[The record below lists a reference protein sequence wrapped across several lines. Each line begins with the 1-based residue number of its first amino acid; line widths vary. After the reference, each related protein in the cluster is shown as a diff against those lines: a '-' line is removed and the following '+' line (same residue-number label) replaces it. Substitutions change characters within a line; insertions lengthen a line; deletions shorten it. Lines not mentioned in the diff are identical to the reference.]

1 MPARSKTSAAPED
14 AAAPWAMAVKA
25 KCGSRGVSSPESVE
39 VLQYGSLQSMVD
51 TGASSP
57 LLHATLR
64 QMPLDAEES
73 TPLSDAVITLFH
85 RSPALQGVVI
95 APPALASQ
103 RLLDHLNDSLPPN
116 TKGPRQQVYVR
127 GDPLLCTGDDTKGY
141 RCHSHNAVAIRRPHF
156 EDAAP
161 VYSLHSREKYIWA
174 SDIGGVTTPERHTAA
189 NPALSVVLP
198 GSAEAIIGTDDG
210 RIEVPATAPINTDLS
225 ALSASHHVLLSDAL
239 SAEEVQHL
247 ATMATH
253 PAHQG
258 KYGVLFTEPA
268 WGDRR
273 PDTMDRAQWYP
284 KAGVAGSDAAKAT
297 VLRIRKSIEEATG
310 TALRSQNW
318 GFIRVRK
325 FTAGHTVTPRQSW
338 HRDIDRAVYPED
350 KGAFSILAP
359 LTMDIP
365 VDGREGQFV
374 AHSRY
379 GIPDPWMPCPMAC
392 TRGQA
397 WVFDSRLIHRGGT
410 VPAEATADRIMLFIS
425 LSETPY
431 NYAMNVPIR
440 EPSWAT
446 SAPPPI
452 HYSDPA
458 PGAQPRPDPLNPD
471 HAHHF
476 EDTTTTTSSSSSPSD
491 SSSHAPRATS
501 STDPSPA
508 VTSSTDPSPAATSST
523 NRSPAATSSTDPSP
537 AAPILCGCC
546 AGPDPVF
553 PCIRHH
559 CRRMLCQGCT
569 GTHDVCRRCDVP
581 HPPPPARD
589 APPALRTGTTA
600 TCIPTAHVAFAT
612 DPHTHLALW
621 VQDAAGP
628 GPDTVAT
635 PVTYL
640 TCPLRSYHWLPFP
653 EDLDQAHIL
662 YVGPGQIAA
671 ARSVVGAVAWVDG
684 PGDKPPACVWRWLM
698 VPRHAR
704 PMDPSM
710 LVYPKWASWYQPG
723 EKDNEE
729 DKELWCACQQVWLV
743 SLSLLA
749 LLPFLDH
756 PYHSSF
762 QCGKDVD
769 YPEYPELCAQ
779 NTLKETFLLKI
790 G

>member
-1 MPARSKTSAAPED
+1 MQGSSRFVFVPVILSTTTFPPNAGLNTLNLTMPARSKPSAAPED

-57 LLHATLR
+57 LLHATVR

-73 TPLSDAVITLFH
+73 TPLSDAVISLFH

-127 GDPLLCTGDDTKGY
+127 GDPLLCSGDDTKGY
-141 RCHSHNAVAIRRPHF
+141 RCHTHNAVAIRRAHF

-174 SDIGGVTTPERHTAA
+174 SDVAGVTTPERHTAA

-198 GSAEAIIGTDDG
+198 GSAEAIIGTEDG

-268 WGDRR
+268 WGGRR
-273 PDTMDRAQWYP
+273 QDTLDRAQWYP
-284 KAGVAGSDAAKAT
+284 KGTVAGTDAAKAT

-310 TALRSQNW
+310 TTLRSQNW

-325 FTAGHTVTPRQSW
+325 FTPGHTVTPRQSW

-379 GIPDPWMPCPMAC
+379 GIPDPWMPCPMDC

-410 VPAEATADRIMLFIS
+410 VPAEATADRIMFFIS
-425 LSETPY
+425 LSELPY
-431 NYAMNVPIR
+431 NYSMNVPIR
-440 EPSWAT
+440 EPSWA
-446 SAPPPI
+446 APPPI

-458 PGAQPRPDPLNPD
+458 PGAQSSQQPRPDPLNPD

-476 EDTTTTTSSSSSPSD
+476 EDTTTTTTTTTTSSSSS
-491 SSSHAPRATS
+491 SSSSSALDSPSKCTRSHAARA
-501 STDPSPA
+501 
-508 VTSSTDPSPAATSST
+508 TSSTDPSPAATSST
-523 NRSPAATSSTDPSP
+523 DPLPAATSSTNPLP

-559 CRRMLCQGCT
+559 CRRMICQACS
-569 GTHDVCRRCDVP
+569 THDICRRCDIP
-581 HPPPPARD
+581 HPPPAARD
-589 APPALRTGTTA
+589 APEALRTGTTG
-600 TCIPTAHVAFAT
+600 TCIPTAHVGFAT
-612 DPHTHLALW
+612 DPYTHLALW

-628 GPDTVAT
+628 GPDTIDT
-635 PVTYL
+635 PTYL

-653 EDLDQAHIL
+653 EELDQANIL

-671 ARSVVGAVAWVDG
+671 ARSVVGAVAWVEG

-704 PMDPSM
+704 PIDPSM
-710 LVYPKWASWYQPG
+710 LVHPTWASWYQPG
-723 EKDNEE
+723 EKDKEE
-729 DKELWCACQQVWLV
+729 DKELWCACQQV
-743 SLSLLA
+743 
-749 LLPFLDH
+749 
-756 PYHSSF
+756 
-762 QCGKDVD
+762 
-769 YPEYPELCAQ
+769 
-779 NTLKETFLLKI
+779 
-790 G
+790 